1 MKIVLSIISLCYS
14 TFLFSQCIVGNC
26 ENGEGTYIY
35 KDKTKVTGHWKDR
48 KANGNC
54 QIFYADGSV
63 YNGEMKDNEISGMGK
78 LVTKENVIFEGAFVK
93 GNLNGKG
100 KTTYPDGY
108 ELEGNF
114 VNDTLNGMGSIKY
127 SDGSIYKGEILNF
140 AKNGRGILN
149 KLNGDSFE
157 GSFKN
162 DNIHGEG
169 IWKYAKGGTLKGTW
183 IEGKFIS
190 GPTLSNKN
198 ENKLNLIPTD
208 GGVYEL
214 NVTFNRVLKIDMIL
228 DTGAAEVFLT
238 PDIVLTLI
246 KAKTIGE
253 EDILEGGY
261 FMDASG
267 NVNKSVRFNMKEIKM
282 GSITIE
288 NVSCGINTKL
298 DGVNLFGLSALKKL
312 KNIKFDFTNN
322 TLEIE

>member
-1 MKIVLSIISLCYS
+1 MKYFLCIVSLFFS
-14 TFLFSQCIVGNC
+14 TFIFSQCIVGNC
-26 ENGEGTYIY
+26 ENGEGTYIF
-35 KDKTKVTGHWKDR
+35 KDKTKISGHWKDR
-48 KANGNC
+48 MANGLC
-54 QIFYADGSV
+54 QIFYPDGSV
-63 YNGEMKDNEISGMGK
+63 YNGEMKDNEISGIGK
-78 LVTKENVIFEGAFVK
+78 LVTKENVVYEGSFVK
-93 GNLNGKG
+93 GFLNGKG
-100 KTTYPDGY
+100 KRTHPDGY

-114 VNDTLNGMGSIKY
+114 VNDTLTGIGSIKY
-127 SDGSIYKGEILNF
+127 SDGSVYKGEILNF
-140 AKNGRGILN
+140 DKNGKGTLK
-149 KLNGDSFE
+149 KLNGDTFE
-157 GSFKN
+157 GSFKL
-162 DNIHGEG
+162 DKIHGEG

-183 IEGKFIS
+183 VEGKFVS
-190 GPTLSNKN
+190 GPTLNNKN
-198 ENKLNLIPTD
+198 ENKLDLIPTS
-208 GGVYEL
+208 GGVFEL

-267 NVNKSVRFNMKEIKM
+267 NVNKSVRFNMKEIKI

-288 NVSCGINTKL
+288 NVSCGINTKI

-312 KNIKFDFTNN
+312 KNIKFDFINN